1 MRLLKPIMSSPTTD
15 PVLLVA
21 DIEGSSGCWSYQAS
35 SFMTNAWREA
45 CVEMS
50 LDINAVVSACAD
62 AGVTNIVVKDFHRT
76 GYNLIPELIDK
87 RARIVHGYH
96 RGPVPGVG
104 HPGEAS
110 RVLYI
115 GLHAASGTNGF
126 LAHTLTSRI
135 ARLEVN
141 GRPLPEI
148 ALFSASLAPFNI
160 RPIFFSGCPTAC
172 AQAAYII
179 PGIETY
185 AIEKTGNFRNFEA
198 SAWRSGLAAAAV
210 RSLSNQSTE
219 PYRPQ
224 GPFRAAITMRDGE
237 ATAVKLAR
245 RWKISQKY
253 NQLFINTEDIQALYH
268 HLIRLCYLTPFIR
281 RILPLGLFL
290 FNLRGRYGLHWLRKG
305 MSL

>member
-1 MRLLKPIMSSPTTD
+1 MTD
-15 PVLLVA
+15 
-21 DIEGSSGCWSYQAS
+21 
-35 SFMTNAWREA
+35 AWREA
-45 CVEMS
+45 CVDMS

-62 AGVTNIVVKDFHRT
+62 AGVTNMMVKDFHRT

-96 RGPVPGVG
+96 RGPVPGLG
-104 HPGEAS
+104 HPDEAS

-160 RPIFFSGCPTAC
+160 RPIFFTGCPVAC
-172 AQAAYII
+172 AQATEII

-185 AIEKTGNFRNFEA
+185 TIEKSGNSRQFDA
-198 SAWRSGLAAAAV
+198 LPWRAGLAAAAV
-210 RSLSNQSTE
+210 KSLSNQSTE

-224 GPFRAAITMRDGE
+224 GPFRAVITMRDGE

-245 RWKISQKY
+245 RWKINQKN
-253 NQLFINTEDIQALYH
+253 NQLFINTEDIQELYLQ
-268 HLIRLCYLTPFIR
+268 LIRLCYLTPFIR

-290 FNLRGRYGLHWLRKG
+290 FNLRGRYGLHWVRKG
-305 MSL
+305 ISL